1 MHSACDMV
9 QCMGHIQ
16 IRNVPEDVHRTLKAR
31 AAKEGLSLSEYL
43 RREVL
48 DFAQRPTLAEVTER
62 IRSRPMIRSEISA
75 AELIREA
82 REERERELDDRLGR
96 IARR

>member
-1 MHSACDMV
+1 MV

-43 RREVL
+43 LRAAVDLAE
-48 DFAQRPTLAEVTER
+48 RPTMAEMIER
-62 IRSRPMIRSEISA
+62 IRSRPQVRTTFSS
-75 AELIREA
+75 AELIRAE
-82 REERERELDDRLGR
+82 REERDRELIDRL
-96 IARR
+96 

>member
-9 QCMGHIQ
+9 PCMGHIQ

-43 RREVL
+43 LRDIVDR
-48 DFAQRPTLAEVTER
+48 ASHPTIAELSER
-62 IRSRPMIRSEISA
+62 ISRRDPVRGDFSA
-75 AELIREA
+75 AEII
-82 REERERELDDRLGR
+82 REERESRDRQLAGR
-96 IARR
+96 